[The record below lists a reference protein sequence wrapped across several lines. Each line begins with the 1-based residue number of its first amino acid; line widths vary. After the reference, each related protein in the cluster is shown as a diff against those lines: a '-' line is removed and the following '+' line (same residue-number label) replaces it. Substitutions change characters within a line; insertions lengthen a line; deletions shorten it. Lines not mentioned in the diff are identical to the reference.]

1 MPESIDPE
9 LASFEEE
16 LRDLAPR
23 RGCLDRD
30 ALLFA
35 AGRASAK
42 AGRWRGATACL
53 VALSLALGV
62 ALAVRPAPPV
72 VERVVYVPVEP
83 ETTPEPPTAAP
94 PPAVSRDRLIEQVF
108 LRGLD
113 GLPDASVE
121 DPPLLL
127 PELDPY
133 Q

>member
-1 MPESIDPE
+1 MPEPIDPE
-9 LASFEEE
+9 LASFEKE

-23 RGCLDRD
+23 PGCLDRD

-42 AGRWRGATACL
+42 AGRWRAAPAGL

-72 VERVVYVPVEP
+72 VERVVYVPDEP
-83 ETTPEPPTAAP
+83 EAMPEPPSVLT
-94 PPAVSRDRLIEQVF
+94 PPAISRERLIEQVF
-108 LRGLD
+108 LHGLD
-113 GLPDASVE
+113 GLPDTSAE
-121 DPPLLL
+121 DAPLPL
-127 PELDPY
+127 PDLDSY